1 MAYTQYTVYKD
12 TFEDDFKDFLK
23 DNDYYF
29 EASEDRSTI
38 VVLVKDSTN
47 EVKAKYEELNKTWQE
62 QKEKSEEEFI
72 QDLIEACKDV
82 FFEYERLGDLEFH
95 LEHYRDQSDRIEL
108 DDINNFLYSANP
120 YEAFVEYTDGIDM
133 NSWHYYSEVIS
144 DKAYEIVDYLVNTK
158 GYSIEPDDLYD
169 RVRDSVEIYMS
180 QDWDS
185 FLNDRFDVFFE
196 ISFPNLS
203 LSTTNY
209 LNSRIG
215 EISDDVIKESNLY
228 TIASLQGYTIEDLK
242 DAIIKNNF
250 NGSEFLE
257 TLVEESYD
265 FDLFDEGIIETH
277 FMVVITDM
285 KLKEMLGVMS
295 GTHTLELPAGT
306 FLGIYDE
313 DGDAL
318 GLQDV
323 TLEQSLTLT
332 DKEINYLYVYINRGS
347 YPEQVVCEPDYHSRN
362 TSIIVKEIKK

>member
-47 EVKAKYEELNKTWQE
+47 EVKAKYEELNKAWQE

-82 FFEYERLGDLEFH
+82 FFEYERLDDLEFH
-95 LEHYRDQSDRIEL
+95 LETYRDINDEIEVYY
-108 DDINNFLYSANP
+108 INNFLYSDNP
-120 YEAFVEYTDGIDM
+120 YEAFDEYTYDIDM

-158 GYSIEPDDLYD
+158 GYSIEHDDLYD
-169 RVRDSVEIYMS
+169 RVINNVEIHVS

-185 FLNDRFDVFFE
+185 FLNDKFDVFFE

-209 LNSRIG
+209 LNRRIAG
-215 EISDDVIKESNLY
+215 ISDEDIKESNLY

-257 TLVEESYD
+257 TLVEASYD
-265 FDLFDEGIIETH
+265 FDFFDDHIINTY
-277 FMVVITDM
+277 FMVAIKDM

-306 FLGIYDE
+306 LLGIYDE

-318 GLQDV
+318 GLEDV
-323 TLEQSLTLT
+323 TLEQPLTLT
-332 DKEINYLYVYINRGS
+332 NKEITYLYVFNDGR
-347 YPEQVVCEPDYHSRN
+347 YPESEVFEPDYNSRN